1 MDDKSIFTKSLAL
14 VGTIIV
20 WIPILFTVITSVI
33 GTIYSRRLLFDFL
46 MPAELFLIALVGA
59 LLLLCA
65 ARRARY
71 YQKLIGWGLVAAIV
85 FLVGSQGIAI
95 VTGLASGTIEPAGW
109 PWAVVITSIALYSFA
124 IIEICIAGILLVRKL
139 CFFK

>member
-65 ARRARY
+65 ARRARS

-85 FLVGSQGIAI
+85 FLVSSQGIAI
-95 VTGLASGTIEPAGW
+95 ATGLASGAIEPTGW
-109 PWAVVITSIALYSFA
+109 PWAVVISSIAFYSFA
-124 IIEICIAGILLVRKL
+124 LIEIGIAGVLLVKKL
-139 CFFK
+139 YFL